1 MANFWAV
8 GLPKPRELSCVFLIC
23 TQISL
28 GVIFLPNCSQNL
40 CYGAGQSRWC
50 LSPSRNRPTLRLN
63 FNSAYVTA
71 ATIQSVF
78 IDQRGF
84 HRQCRVSIHREI

>member
-1 MANFWAV
+1 MVNFWAV
-8 GLPKPRELSCVFLIC
+8 GLPKPRELSCVFFLNC

-50 LSPSRNRPTLRLN
+50 LSPSRNSPTLRLN
-63 FNSAYVTA
+63 FNSVYVTP
-71 ATIQSVF
+71 TIQSAF
-78 IDQRGF
+78 RDQLASTDS
-84 HRQCRVSIHREI
+84 V

>member
-40 CYGAGQSRWC
+40 CYGAGQSRRC

-63 FNSAYVTA
+63 FNSAYITA
-71 ATIQSVF
+71 ATIQSAF

-84 HRQCRVSIHREI
+84 HRQCGESIHREI